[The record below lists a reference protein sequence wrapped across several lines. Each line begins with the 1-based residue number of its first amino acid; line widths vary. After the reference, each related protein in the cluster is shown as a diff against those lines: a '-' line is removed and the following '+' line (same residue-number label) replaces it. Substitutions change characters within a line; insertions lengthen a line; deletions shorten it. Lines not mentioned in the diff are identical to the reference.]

1 MQAGDIVAAIDLG
14 TSRTAYA
21 YTVVGRE
28 HIWLGV
34 PDSPDDDR
42 NVERKTLTAV
52 LMQRCDEDEADG
64 GWRVAGFGDTAEEDY
79 LTHKADE
86 SEEDRGNLVL
96 FKFFKMELYQG
107 GREQRARMDVDEPTA
122 KAVGGEVLPMI
133 FVVSK
138 AIEYIKNQI
147 LDRVSMIAQEDDARL
162 MWVVTVPAIWSN
174 FGKRFMRA
182 ASHRAGLIADE
193 NDMQGLK
200 LCLEPEAACLAVE
213 SSNQGIGSWH
223 PGDKI
228 MVLDCGGG
236 TIDITSHLV
245 ESSDPLQLSELAEP
259 CGGAWGSSIVDSRFK
274 AFLQEFFD
282 HASGGIAKL
291 EGTHELFAVSVEWE
305 RQKTRL
311 ARGASLRVSIG
322 DIADLLGL
330 SHREIEELRQLHN
343 GPKPK
348 ELHVGGTR
356 RNLVLPPA
364 LVESFFRGAITA
376 IKDEVATQLATSDLQ
391 DLCYIYMVGG
401 FCASPLLQDAIREE
415 FDDPGRDL
423 RVVVAPRPGLAVVT
437 GAALFGARG
446 TGAFVSRKARLT
458 YGVRGSRRFDH
469 NDPEHMCREE
479 QAVVLGD
486 GSRVLHYFRPV
497 VEKGGDVPVGHVV
510 EKPLVPMHEAQVFV
524 GLHLLVTRQE
534 GVLFLK
540 DQGVL
545 VQEIASVRV
554 PVDHAVPLRER
565 GVEVRMEFGGTEI
578 AVSCYK
584 QHDGDKL
591 LDAKV
596 DFLEDFDPGVV
607 IDEQTGVN
615 GGVNLHDV
623 ANGYD
628 RSEEVIPSPYNY

>member
-52 LMQRCDEDEADG
+52 LMQRCDEDEAEG

-79 LTHKADE
+79 LTAKADE
-86 SEEDRGNLVL
+86 AEEDRGSLVL

-213 SSNQGIGSWH
+213 SSNQGVGSWH

-259 CGGAWGSSIVDSRFK
+259 CGGAWGSSIVDTRFK
-274 AFLQEFFD
+274 AFLQACEEFFD
-282 HASGGIAKL
+282 NASGGMTRL
-291 EGTHELFAVSVEWE
+291 EGTHELFAVTVEWE

-322 DIADLLGL
+322 DIADLLEL
-330 SHREIEELRQLHN
+330 SPREIEELRKLHN
-343 GPKPK
+343 DPKPK

-376 IKDEVATQLATSDLQ
+376 IKDEVATQLSTPDLH

-423 RVVVAPRPGLAVVT
+423 KVVVAPRPGLAVVT

-469 NDPEHMCREE
+469 NDPEHVCREE

-534 GVLFLK
+534 AVLYLK
-540 DQGVL
+540 DMGVL

-596 DFLEDFDPGVV
+596 DFLEDFDPGALEGDVDGDDHRNTNGV
-607 IDEQTGVN
+607 YDGEDEPN
-615 GGVNLHDV
+615 
-623 ANGYD
+623 
-628 RSEEVIPSPYNY
+628 PSPYSR